1 MGGGWDFGLGAI
13 VVRAREM
20 FTAEGRCEVPDAGGY
35 GVVDSLCADG
45 LGGSFPWKIPREES
59 KTGKVSSV
67 WPYSRRNPRRVGNV
81 QLLPYSGGGGTLVS
95 RNGRRPA
102 SPL

>member
-1 MGGGWDFGLGAI
+1 VGGGWDFGLGAI

-45 LGGSFPWKIPREES
+45 LGG
-59 KTGKVSSV
+59 
-67 WPYSRRNPRRVGNV
+67 
-81 QLLPYSGGGGTLVS
+81 
-95 RNGRRPA
+95 
-102 SPL
+102 